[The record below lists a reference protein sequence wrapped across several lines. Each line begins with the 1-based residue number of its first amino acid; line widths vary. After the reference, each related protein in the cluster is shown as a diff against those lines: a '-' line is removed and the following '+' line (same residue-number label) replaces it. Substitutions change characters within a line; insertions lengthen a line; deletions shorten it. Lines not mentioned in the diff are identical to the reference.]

1 MLLRQ
6 CFTRYIIF
14 FYFPLYLH
22 YMTPQ
27 EEVTIV
33 QNQTPVRVVR
43 KIIKQAEPEAVGEA
57 PQKVYETKKTILRSN
72 QIIWYILGF
81 IEVLLTFR
89 LFLKML
95 GANQYVGFTNFIYSI
110 TSPLA
115 LPFSGVVG
123 VSTTGSSILEWSTIV
138 AGVVYLCV
146 AWGLV
151 YLLEIIYPITPK
163 DIETK

>member
-1 MLLRQ
+1 
-6 CFTRYIIF
+6 
-14 FYFPLYLH
+14 
-22 YMTPQ
+22 MTIQTQ

-33 QNQTPVRVVR
+33 ENQTPTQVVK
-43 KIIKQAEPEAVGEA
+43 KITKQVEPQAKGEA
-57 PQKVYETKKTILRSN
+57 PQKVYEKKKTILRFN

-95 GANQYVGFTNFIYSI
+95 GANQYVGFTSFIYSI
-110 TSPLA
+110 TAPLA

-123 VSTTGSSILEWSTIV
+123 ISATGSSILEWSTII
-138 AGVVYLCV
+138 AGIVYLCV

-151 YLLEIIYPITPK
+151 YLLEIIYPITPR
-163 DIETK
+163 DIETE

>member
-1 MLLRQ
+1 
-6 CFTRYIIF
+6 
-14 FYFPLYLH
+14 
-22 YMTPQ
+22 MTTQ

-33 QNQTPVRVVR
+33 KNQTPVKVV
-43 KIIKQAEPEAVGEA
+43 KKTVKQIEPEVVGEA
-57 PQKVYETKKTILRSN
+57 PQKVYEKKKTILRSN

-95 GANQYVGFTNFIYSI
+95 GANQYVGFTSFIYSI
-110 TSPLA
+110 TAPLA

-123 VSTTGSSILEWSTIV
+123 ISATGSSVLEWSTII
-138 AGVVYLCV
+138 AGIVYLCV

-151 YLLEIIYPITPK
+151 YLLDIIYPITPR
-163 DIETK
+163 DIETE

>member
-1 MLLRQ
+1 
-6 CFTRYIIF
+6 
-14 FYFPLYLH
+14 
-22 YMTPQ
+22 MTTQ

-33 QNQTPVRVVR
+33 ENQTPVKVV
-43 KIIKQAEPEAVGEA
+43 KKTIKQTEPEVVGEA
-57 PQKVYETKKTILRSN
+57 PQKVYEKKKTILRSN

-95 GANQYVGFTNFIYSI
+95 GANQYVGFTSFIYSI
-110 TSPLA
+110 TAPLA

-123 VSTTGSSILEWSTIV
+123 ISATGSSVLEWSTII
-138 AGVVYLCV
+138 AGIVYLCV

-151 YLLEIIYPITPK
+151 YLLEIIYPITPR
-163 DIETK
+163 DIETE

>member
-1 MLLRQ
+1 MA
-6 CFTRYIIF
+6 T
-14 FYFPLYLH
+14 
-22 YMTPQ
+22 Q

-33 QNQTPVRVVR
+33 ENQTPVKVV
-43 KIIKQAEPEAVGEA
+43 KKTIKQTEPEVVGEA
-57 PQKVYETKKTILRSN
+57 PQKVYEKKKTILRSN

-89 LFLKML
+89 LLLKML
-95 GANQYVGFTNFIYSI
+95 GANQYVGFTSFIYSV
-110 TSPLA
+110 TAPLA

-123 VSTTGSSILEWSTIV
+123 ISATGSSVLEWSTII

-163 DIETK
+163 DIETE